1 MRINRCRKCRYY
13 MIDDGKELLC
23 CFRDYVSYLEIKTD
37 SYGYAVC
44 RCPGEYEFGKI
55 PVPDNYR

>member
-1 MRINRCRKCRYY
+1 